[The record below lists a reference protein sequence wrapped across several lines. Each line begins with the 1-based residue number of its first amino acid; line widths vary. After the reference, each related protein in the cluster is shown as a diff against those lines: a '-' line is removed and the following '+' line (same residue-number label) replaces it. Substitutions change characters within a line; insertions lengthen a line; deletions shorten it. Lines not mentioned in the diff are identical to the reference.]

1 MSTVPLRFQPGD
13 SLTIHD
19 GAGETVLWL
28 VVERKRGGYLL
39 KPSGGSD
46 PRTWSD
52 DELDDAYSARRLTH
66 FPCDV
71 GGLPKTLGEVLGKT
85 WEYWPE
91 EVRRDAQRRL
101 VYVMMADALRSAHS
115 TWLDTFKAAAESVYS
130 VHHEEWEVEDRELA
144 AKRAGEATG
153 RRRKPAWGNADSGV
167 RAPIRKPHPLTV
179 RGWYRLWDH
188 HGRDIRMLIS
198 QQHRRGNRRPALQ
211 HVPGGADHYVL
222 MKEVVEKHYLNM
234 PRKRKTYAYQKYKEA
249 CKAAQLHPA
258 SYRTFRLYIERSY
271 TEREEYQR
279 RYGRRAAYLKF
290 GIFERTKLPERP
302 LEEVELDHCLI
313 DLVVTHPITGRPLGR
328 PWLTAL
334 LDRATRVILGVHLSF
349 EVPSYASLQRALAH
363 AFWKKDLSGIEG
375 LEHDWPCHGIPEWIF
390 TDNGRELRSDSLRL
404 SEAMLG
410 FGVVNLPVKSPWLKG
425 AVERLFGS
433 IGVQV
438 FSHQEGTVL
447 SRTKDFYNPVA
458 RARRSLFEIS
468 RLLLKWIVDEYHVTE
483 HPALGVPPLEKW
495 LQLTALYPVRPV
507 PSFDQIIRMTGE
519 LITRS
524 IQNVGVHY
532 DGLLYAE
539 NKILEELRA
548 RRGGLDKKWTLRI
561 DPYDL
566 GEIGIL
572 DDETGQWHVLPCT
585 DQDISRH
592 VSKYQHRVHKLMA
605 KRNLAAGM
613 PITVEHLRKA
623 KAMAEESVRIQ
634 FEHGARTKTAARA
647 ARYDSNGETFTP
659 LAGGSLTANRKSS
672 SLATAALP
680 SLVSASV
687 QSEMPAAPAPV
698 PLPSLSTPPSPSSIH
713 SDLEDEV
720 ERISESW
727 LKSMK

>member
-1 MSTVPLRFQPGD
+1 M
-13 SLTIHD
+13 
-19 GAGETVLWL
+19 
-28 VVERKRGGYLL
+28 
-39 KPSGGSD
+39 
-46 PRTWSD
+46 
-52 DELDDAYSARRLTH
+52 
-66 FPCDV
+66 
-71 GGLPKTLGEVLGKT
+71 
-85 WEYWPE
+85 
-91 EVRRDAQRRL
+91 
-101 VYVMMADALRSAHS
+101 
-115 TWLDTFKAAAESVYS
+115 
-130 VHHEEWEVEDRELA
+130 
-144 AKRAGEATG
+144 
-153 RRRKPAWGNADSGV
+153 
-167 RAPIRKPHPLTV
+167 
-179 RGWYRLWDH
+179 
-188 HGRDIRMLIS
+188 
-198 QQHRRGNRRPALQ
+198 
-211 HVPGGADHYVL
+211 
-222 MKEVVEKHYLNM
+222 
-234 PRKRKTYAYQKYKEA
+234 
-249 CKAAQLHPA
+249 
-258 SYRTFRLYIERSY
+258 
-271 TEREEYQR
+271 
-279 RYGRRAAYLKF
+279 KF

-404 SEAMLG
+404 SEAMLD
-410 FGVVNLPVKSPWLKG
+410 FGVVNLPIKSPWLKG
-425 AVERLFGS
+425 AIERLFGS

-458 RARRSLFEIS
+458 RARRPLFEIS
-468 RLLLKWIVDEYHVTE
+468 RILLKWVVDEYHVTE
-483 HPALGVPPLEKW
+483 HPALGVTPLERW
-495 LQLTALYPVRPV
+495 LQLTTLYPVRPV

-519 LITRS
+519 LITGS

-532 DGLLYAE
+532 DGLLYAD
-539 NKILEELRA
+539 KKVLEELRA

-566 GEIGIL
+566 GEIAIL

-623 KAMAEESVRIQ
+623 KALAEESVRIL

-672 SLATAALP
+672 SLATPALP

-698 PLPSLSTPPSPSSIH
+698 PLPSLSTPPSRSSIH

-727 LKSMK
+727 LKNMQ

>member
-1 MSTVPLRFQPGD
+1 MSAVPLRFQPGD
-13 SLTIHD
+13 SLTIRD
-19 GAGETVLWL
+19 GTGGTVLWL

-39 KPSGGSD
+39 KPQDGCD

-52 DELDDAYSARRLTH
+52 DELDDAYGTRRLILY
-66 FPCDV
+66 PCNLA
-71 GGLPKTLGEVLGKT
+71 GLPKSLTEVLDKT

-91 EVRRDAQRRL
+91 EIRQEAQRRL
-101 VYVMMADALRSAHS
+101 VYVTMAETLRSSHS
-115 TWLDTFKAAAESVYS
+115 TWLDAFKAAAEAVYS
-130 VHHEEWEVEDRELA
+130 AYRDRWTAEDRELM
-144 AKRAGEATG
+144 AKRAGEARG
-153 RRRKPAWGNADSGV
+153 RRRKSTWGSVELDASSPV
-167 RAPIRKPHPLTV
+167 RKPHPLTL
-179 RGWYRLWDH
+179 RRWYQRWNQN
-188 HGRDIRMLIS
+188 GRDIRMLIS
-198 QQHRRGNRRPALQ
+198 QQHRRGKRRPGIP
-211 HVPGGADHYVL
+211 HVPGAADHYVL
-222 MKEVVEKHYLNM
+222 MKEAVEKHYLSM
-234 PRKRKTYAYQKYKEA
+234 PRKRKTYAYRKYEDA
-249 CKAAQLHPA
+249 CRAVQLHPA
-258 SYRTFRLYIERSY
+258 SYRTFRLFIERSY
-271 TEREEYQR
+271 TDYEEYQR
-279 RYGRRAAYLKF
+279 RYGRRAAYKKF
-290 GIFERTKLPERP
+290 GIFERTELPQRP

-313 DLVVTHPITGRPLGR
+313 DLIVTHPITGRPLGR

-334 LDRATRVILGVHLSF
+334 LDRVTRVILGVHLSF

-404 SEAMLG
+404 SEAMLD

-447 SRTKDFYNPVA
+447 SRTKDFYNPVE

-468 RLLLKWIVDEYHVTE
+468 RILLKWIVDDYHITE
-483 HPALGVPPLEKW
+483 HPALGVAPLEKW
-495 LQLTALYPVRPV
+495 LQLTTLYPVRPV

-532 DGLLYAE
+532 EGLLYAD
-539 NKILEELRA
+539 KKVLEDLRA
-548 RRGGLDKKWTLRI
+548 RRGRLDKKWTLRI
-561 DPYDL
+561 DPYDF
-566 GEIGIL
+566 GEIAIL

-623 KAMAEESVRIQ
+623 KAMAEESVRIR
-634 FEHGARTKTAARA
+634 FEHETRTKTAARA

-659 LAGGSLTANRKSS
+659 LAGGSLTANHKPF
-672 SLATAALP
+672 SLATAVLP
-680 SLVSASV
+680 SPVSASV
-687 QSEMPAAPAPV
+687 QTEMPAAPVPV
-698 PLPSLSTPPSPSSIH
+698 PLPSLPTPPSPSSIH

-720 ERISESW
+720 ERISELW
-727 LKSMK
+727 FKNMR